1 MRTDHCASRSR
12 SVGDRARQRR
22 VVEQGAFP
30 LRVRTRAGI
39 RQLARDSDILVDQI
53 LAWDNDPFRK
63 DLGPLPSRIQAR
75 ITTCIGAKLTETT
88 RAGPDEREPSPSSMS
103 AGPLVLTGQAVAP
116 GRFVNRT
123 AMLDGEA

>member
-1 MRTDHCASRSR
+1 
-12 SVGDRARQRR
+12 
-22 VVEQGAFP
+22 
-30 LRVRTRAGI
+30 VRIRAGI
-39 RQLARDSDILVDQI
+39 CQLARDSDILVDQI

-103 AGPLVLTGQAVAP
+103 AGPLVLTGQAAAP